1 MHAPASV
8 YLVIYV
14 GVRHTLHW
22 NALIFSQNNVC
33 LCCGWMLHT
42 EKTPKDRERMH
53 KRQKEWMPF
62 QYSECFQGVALI
74 LHIFHTVVLPCAQN
88 KRIRLPSP
96 LRRLHK
102 KWYDEII
109 NHLLS
114 FLILAPWFPGL
125 DLAGIATC
133 ITSIK
138 QARNGNCSNKIVW
151 TDNNNPKLN

>member
-1 MHAPASV
+1 MFFAVHKCLTVHARMHAPASV
-8 YLVIYV
+8 YLMIYV

-88 KRIRLPSP
+88 KKIRL
-96 LRRLHK
+96 LLLLLFDTK
-102 KWYDEII
+102 KT
-109 NHLLS
+109 
-114 FLILAPWFPGL
+114 P
-125 DLAGIATC
+125 
-133 ITSIK
+133 
-138 QARNGNCSNKIVW
+138 
-151 TDNNNPKLN
+151 